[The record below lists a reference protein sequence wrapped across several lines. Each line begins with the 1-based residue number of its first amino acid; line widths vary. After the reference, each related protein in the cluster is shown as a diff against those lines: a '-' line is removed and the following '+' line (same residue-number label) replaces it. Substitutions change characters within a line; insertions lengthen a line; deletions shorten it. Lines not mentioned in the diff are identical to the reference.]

1 MIRDFINIE
10 KQIQYVNDMPACA
23 DMVYGGK
30 RDLGY
35 MLVSSVDQ
43 MERICIILME
53 RKIKKQNK
61 GVYDQSL

>member
-1 MIRDFINIE
+1 
-10 KQIQYVNDMPACA
+10 MPACA

-30 RDLGY
+30 RDLRY

-53 RKIKKQNK
+53 RKVKKQNK